1 MKKAFFING
10 GAGRVLCAIPALEY
24 YKQHT
29 DPTVVIVVEGWLEL
43 FFNSAIL
50 RDNVY
55 PVGHKNLFQDKLLDR
70 EIVTPEPY
78 RLNAYFTQKCNL
90 IQAFDILIND
100 LKEIPKTKEFTLD
113 ISRVDQAYGYN
124 LIDEVKRQSG
134 KQKVVVFQPLGSG
147 AALNGNFLLDT
158 SGRSFEL
165 KDIVNITK
173 ELSKD
178 YAVVLMTNI
187 SIPVSEVMNA
197 VIPNANLLEWMGII
211 NAADYFI
218 GCDSMGQHYAHA
230 LGKPATVVIGSTFP
244 ENISYPDTK
253 NFTVIDN
260 GKEVRRYIPMRITQ
274 DFVGDRNNQDAM
286 VLTEKTFDSIIKSV
300 TNKLG
305 KSKQVRD
312 ITKTAEP
319 VHIHD
324 ANCKHAEQP
333 IASTIPPFSKKQS
346 VTA

>member
-10 GAGRVLCAIPALEY
+10 GAGRVLCAIPALEH
-24 YKQHT
+24 YKQHV

-55 PVGHKNLFQDKLLDR
+55 PVNHKGLFQDKLLDR
-70 EIVTPEPY
+70 EIITPEPY

-100 LKEIPKTKEFTLD
+100 LKEIPKTKEFKLD

-124 LIDEVKRQSG
+124 LINEIKNQTGR
-134 KQKVVVFQPLGSG
+134 QKVVVFQPLGSG
-147 AALNGNFLLDT
+147 AAVNGNFLLDT

-165 KDIVNITK
+165 KDIVHITK
-173 ELSKD
+173 ELTKH
-178 YAVVLMTNI
+178 YVVVLMTNI
-187 SIPVSEVMNA
+187 NIPVNENMGA
-197 VIPNANLLEWMGII
+197 VVPNANLLEWMGII
-211 NAADYFI
+211 NAADYFL

-244 ENISYPDTK
+244 ENISYPDSK

-260 GKEVRRYIPMRITQ
+260 GKDARRYIPMRITQ

-286 VLTEKTFDSIIKSV
+286 VLTDKTVEQVIKSV
-300 TNKLG
+300 TDKLG
-305 KSKQVRD
+305 KTKQ
-312 ITKTAEP
+312 TKEP
-319 VHIHD
+319 IKPVELPHVHGPD
-324 ANCKHAEQP
+324 CKHAGEP
-333 IASTIPPFSKKQS
+333 LTTPPFAKKLAN
-346 VTA
+346 V